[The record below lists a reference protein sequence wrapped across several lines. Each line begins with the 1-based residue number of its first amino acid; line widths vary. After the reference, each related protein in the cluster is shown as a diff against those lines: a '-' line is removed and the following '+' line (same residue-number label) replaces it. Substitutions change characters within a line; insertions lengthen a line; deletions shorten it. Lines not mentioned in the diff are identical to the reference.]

1 MIDPMR
7 HLSVFDPDAFGS
19 RRVDIIGA
27 GATGSKVALSLAKLG
42 VRNLHVWDFDKVEA
56 HNVANQ
62 VYGQNDIGQAK
73 ISALQL
79 LVQQQTACELTIHD
93 ERVDGS
99 QEFGT
104 IVFLL
109 TDSMLSR
116 REIWEKG
123 IRWKQR
129 TRLMIETRIGADT
142 GRVYTIDPC
151 KLPEINGWES
161 TLYDDI
167 VADVSPCGA
176 SVSVGPTSGFTAEL
190 AVWQL
195 VRWFALDQ
203 GKSEDELD
211 HEILFSMRPML
222 FLNKRFQ

>member
-27 GATGSKVALSLAKLG
+27 GATGSKVALGLAKLG
-42 VRNLHVWDFDKVEA
+42 VQNMHVWDFDKVEA

-62 VYGQNDIGQAK
+62 VYGHNSIGQTK
-73 ISALQL
+73 TGALRL
-79 LVQQQTACELTIHD
+79 LVQEQTACELITHE

-99 QEFGT
+99 QELGT

-109 TDSMLSR
+109 TDSMSSR

-161 TLYDDI
+161 TLYDDS
-167 VADVSPCGA
+167 VAEVSLCGG
-176 SVSVGPTSGFTAEL
+176 SISVGPTSGFTAEL
-190 AVWQL
+190 ALWQL
-195 VRWFALDQ
+195 IRWFAMEQ
-203 GKSEDELD
+203 GKSEVELD
-211 HEILFSMRPML
+211 HEILFSLSPMV
-222 FLNKRFQ
+222 FLNQRFQ